1 MARLPY
7 IESTTQQI
15 FIFNT
20 LTLCT
25 IGLIH
30 IETGEK
36 YIVVFTD
43 NNKIRDYKNGV
54 IEELGEITQEDIEL
68 IEYYAKKYEKSIV
81 FNLGYGYG
89 SHHMSSRTTCKH
101 ISG

>member
-30 IETGEK
+30 IETGKK

-68 IEYYAKKYEKSIV
+68 IECYAKKYEKYFDDLKIGEEPL
-81 FNLGYGYG
+81 NLKEYIEC
-89 SHHMSSRTTCKH
+89 MQ
-101 ISG
+101 

>member
-30 IETGEK
+30 IETGKK

-43 NNKIRDYKNGV
+43 NNNIRDYKNGV

-68 IEYYAKKYEKSIV
+68 IEYYAKKYENY
-81 FNLGYGYG
+81 FDNLKIGEDPLNLKEYIEC
-89 SHHMSSRTTCKH
+89 MQ
-101 ISG
+101 

>member
-30 IETGEK
+30 IETGKK
-36 YIVVFTD
+36 YVVVFTD
-43 NNKIRDYKNGV
+43 NNNIRDYKNGI

-68 IEYYAKKYEKSIV
+68 IEYYAKKYEKY
-81 FNLGYGYG
+81 FDNLKIGEESLNLKEYIEC
-89 SHHMSSRTTCKH
+89 MQ
-101 ISG
+101 

>member
-30 IETGEK
+30 IETGKK

-54 IEELGEITQEDIEL
+54 IGELGEIMQEDIEL
-68 IEYYAKKYEKSIV
+68 IEYYAKKYEKY
-81 FNLGYGYG
+81 FDNLKIGEEPLNLKEYIEC
-89 SHHMSSRTTCKH
+89 MQ
-101 ISG
+101 

>member
-30 IETGEK
+30 IETG
-36 YIVVFTD
+36 
-43 NNKIRDYKNGV
+43 KNM
-54 IEELGEITQEDIEL
+54 L
-68 IEYYAKKYEKSIV
+68 
-81 FNLGYGYG
+81 
-89 SHHMSSRTTCKH
+89 
-101 ISG
+101 

>member
-1 MARLPY
+1 MARLSY

-30 IETGEK
+30 IETGKK

-68 IEYYAKKYEKSIV
+68 IEYYAKKYEKYFDDLKIGEEPL
-81 FNLGYGYG
+81 NLKEYIEC
-89 SHHMSSRTTCKH
+89 MQ
-101 ISG
+101 

>member
-25 IGLIH
+25 IGLIN
-30 IETGEK
+30 IETGKK

-68 IEYYAKKYEKSIV
+68 IEYYAKKYEKYFDDLKIGEEPL
-81 FNLGYGYG
+81 NLKEYIEC
-89 SHHMSSRTTCKH
+89 MQ
-101 ISG
+101 

>member
-30 IETGEK
+30 IETSKK
-36 YIVVFTD
+36 YVVVFTD

-68 IEYYAKKYEKSIV
+68 IEYYAKKYEKY
-81 FNLGYGYG
+81 FDNLKIGEESLNLKEYIEC
-89 SHHMSSRTTCKH
+89 MQ
-101 ISG
+101 

>member
-7 IESTTQQI
+7 IESTTQQ
-15 FIFNT
+15 IFNT

-30 IETGEK
+30 IETGKK

-43 NNKIRDYKNGV
+43 NNNIRDYKNGV

-68 IEYYAKKYEKSIV
+68 IEYYAKKYENY
-81 FNLGYGYG
+81 FDNLKIGEDPLNLKEYIEC
-89 SHHMSSRTTCKH
+89 MQ
-101 ISG
+101 

>member
-30 IETGEK
+30 IETGKK
-36 YIVVFTD
+36 YVVVFTD

-54 IEELGEITQEDIEL
+54 IEELGEITQEDIEV
-68 IEYYAKKYEKSIV
+68 IEYYAKKYEKY
-81 FNLGYGYG
+81 FDNLKIGEESLNLKEYIEC
-89 SHHMSSRTTCKH
+89 MQ
-101 ISG
+101 

>member
-30 IETGEK
+30 IETGKK
-36 YIVVFTD
+36 YVVVFTD

-54 IEELGEITQEDIEL
+54 VEELGEITQEDIEL
-68 IEYYAKKYEKSIV
+68 IEYYAKKYEKY
-81 FNLGYGYG
+81 FDNLKIGEEPLNLKEYIEC
-89 SHHMSSRTTCKH
+89 MQ
-101 ISG
+101 

>member
-30 IETGEK
+30 IETGKK
-36 YIVVFTD
+36 YVVVFTD

-54 IEELGEITQEDIEL
+54 VEELGEITQEDIEL
-68 IEYYAKKYEKSIV
+68 IEYYAKKYEKY
-81 FNLGYGYG
+81 FDNLKIGEESLDLKEYIEC
-89 SHHMSSRTTCKH
+89 MQ
-101 ISG
+101 

>member
-68 IEYYAKKYEKSIV
+68 IEYYAKKYEKY
-81 FNLGYGYG
+81 FEEPLNLKEYIEC
-89 SHHMSSRTTCKH
+89 MQ
-101 ISG
+101 